1 MNKLLKAIV
10 IPFSVFLGFNAI
22 ALIFG
27 LTEIKAFS
35 YDASLLVE
43 YRSRVLV
50 PTLYFTI
57 IYFVFRYFT
66 GKNPT
71 TTLWPVYVVLCSW
84 LVCNLSAFVW
94 VKDLNALL
102 LAILLNV
109 VMLVVTR
116 TAHNKRK
123 NEIF

>member
-1 MNKLLKAIV
+1 M
-10 IPFSVFLGFNAI
+10 P
-22 ALIFG
+22 
-27 LTEIKAFS
+27 
-35 YDASLLVE
+35 
-43 YRSRVLV
+43 
-50 PTLYFTI
+50 PTLSMLADI
-57 IYFVFRYFT
+57 
-66 GKNPT
+66 
-71 TTLWPVYVVLCSW
+71 

-116 TAHNKRK
+116 IVHNKRK

>member
-1 MNKLLKAIV
+1 V
-10 IPFSVFLGFNAI
+10 
-22 ALIFG
+22 
-27 LTEIKAFS
+27 
-35 YDASLLVE
+35 
-43 YRSRVLV
+43 
-50 PTLYFTI
+50 
-57 IYFVFRYFT
+57 
-66 GKNPT
+66 KNPT
-71 TTLWPVYVVLCSW
+71 STIWPVYVVLCSW

-116 TAHNKRK
+116 IVHNKRK